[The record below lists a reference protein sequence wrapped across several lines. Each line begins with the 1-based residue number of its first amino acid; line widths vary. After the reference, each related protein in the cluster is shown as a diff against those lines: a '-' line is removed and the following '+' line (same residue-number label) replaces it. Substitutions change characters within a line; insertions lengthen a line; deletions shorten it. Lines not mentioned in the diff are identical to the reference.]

1 MVDQVIESII
11 KAAEADTE
19 MCAEEDDIPL
29 NYMPTSIEEAL
40 RITASV
46 QKTQTPGAPE
56 RNVLKDPL
64 YELKEL
70 EKGVTGTEEDE
81 EEGV

>member
-29 NYMPTSIEEAL
+29 NYMPSDMEEAL
-40 RITASV
+40 RVTASV
-46 QKTQTPGAPE
+46 QQTQAPGGQE
-56 RNVLKDPL
+56 RNILKDPL

-70 EKGVTGTEEDE
+70 EKGITGNEEDG